1 MSRAFA
7 CVLVLFLCFAG
18 SPAIPSPPRRAIEDS
33 GPSGS
38 TSPGVNPTGRNLSKK
53 TLRLSWRLPWLIGER
68 ALGASAKS
76 KNTQTA
82 ADPRL
87 TDLHSKLARQ
97 LEQTAAEFDGVVG
110 LAVKDLTTGESFAVN
125 AAMVFPQAS
134 SIKITVL
141 MELLRQAQAGK
152 LKLDDRVAIKQ
163 VQMVGGS
170 GVLQFF
176 GDASSAISL
185 RDLAVLM
192 IVLSDNTAT
201 NILIDQV
208 GMANVNDTLAHL
220 GLAQT
225 RLQRRMIDTAAQRAG
240 QENLSTPREM
250 TTLLEL
256 LHGGKVLDASHTA
269 ALLEILK
276 YPKENASP
284 LRNGL
289 PDGIALANKGGSLP
303 GVRCDSGIVLL
314 PDRPYVI
321 SMMTTYGQDSHAAER
336 AISEVSRRV
345 LEYFERLARS
355 NAQGV
360 RLP

>member
-1 MSRAFA
+1 
-7 CVLVLFLCFAG
+7 
-18 SPAIPSPPRRAIEDS
+18 
-33 GPSGS
+33 
-38 TSPGVNPTGRNLSKK
+38 
-53 TLRLSWRLPWLIGER
+53 
-68 ALGASAKS
+68 
-76 KNTQTA
+76 
-82 ADPRL
+82 
-87 TDLHSKLARQ
+87 
-97 LEQTAAEFDGVVG
+97 
-110 LAVKDLTTGESFAVN
+110 
-125 AAMVFPQAS
+125 
-134 SIKITVL
+134 
-141 MELLRQAQAGK
+141 MELLRQAQAGR

-240 QENLSTPREM
+240 RENLSTPREM

-321 SMMTTYGQDSHAAER
+321 SVMTTYGHDSHAAER

-345 LEYFERLARS
+345 FEYFERLARS

>member
-1 MSRAFA
+1 MNSRQTRLTAWLLSAAGLAF
-7 CVLVLFLCFAG
+7 C
-18 SPAIPSPPRRAIEDS
+18 PSLRAQS
-33 GPSGS
+33 Q
-38 TSPGVNPTGRNLSKK
+38 
-53 TLRLSWRLPWLIGER
+53 
-68 ALGASAKS
+68 AS
-76 KNTQTA
+76 
-82 ADPRL
+82 DPRAAA
-87 TDLHSKLARQ
+87 LHAKLERQ
-97 LEQTAAEFDGVVG
+97 IEQVASEFDGVMGIV
-110 LAVKDLTTGESFAVN
+110 VKDLTSGESFQVN
-125 AAMVFPQAS
+125 AEMVFPQAS
-134 SIKITVL
+134 SIKLAIL
-141 MELLRQAQAGK
+141 IELFRQAQMGG
-152 LKLDDRVAIKQ
+152 LRLEERVEVKRG
-163 VQMVGGS
+163 QMVGGS
-170 GVLQFF
+170 GVLQRF
-176 GDASSAISL
+176 GDASSALSL

-201 NILIDQV
+201 NLLIDRL
-208 GMANVNDTLAHL
+208 GMDNVNQMLRKL
-220 GLAQT
+220 GLEQT
-225 RLQRRMIDTAAQRAG
+225 RLQRKMMDQESRRAG
-240 QENLSTPREM
+240 RENLSTPREM

-321 SMMTTYGQDSHAAER
+321 SVMTTYGHDSHAAER